1 MNIRSFNYPNLIN
14 IFGQIESE
22 KIGFYFSFC
31 LHFIFLIFVIGFP
44 DFFKSAPINIPT
56 VIPIE
61 IVNVTET
68 TSIPREIDETKNQEK
83 IVEKLKPKKFNNV
96 ENQEIRKIDIKTKPE
111 KINKENKIIKEI
123 KEEKNIEQN
132 FKDLIELKDN
142 QKVIEEEKIVSLPSK
157 NIRPKR
163 KPTLKKIETKASQST
178 DIIVKV
184 KLKETSQSTDIIVK
198 VQSKPKPNF
207 DIASMMKDLRNDL
220 RSMQKKKIENKIE
233 EDQKIKDEVNQKKAQ
248 LSISEID
255 LLYQQLR
262 KCWSAPAGAHI
273 ENDMIIK
280 VSATIKPNRKVLE
293 GSVRIVD
300 TNISKSNR
308 FYYAITESALRTL
321 MNPKCSPLKL
331 PEDKYDLWKSLTI
344 TFDHSNMRG

>member
-1 MNIRSFNYPNLIN
+1 M
-14 IFGQIESE
+14 
-22 KIGFYFSFC
+22 
-31 LHFIFLIFVIGFP
+31 
-44 DFFKSAPINIPT
+44 
-56 VIPIE
+56 
-61 IVNVTET
+61 
-68 TSIPREIDETKNQEK
+68 
-83 IVEKLKPKKFNNV
+83 
-96 ENQEIRKIDIKTKPE
+96 
-111 KINKENKIIKEI
+111 
-123 KEEKNIEQN
+123 
-132 FKDLIELKDN
+132 
-142 QKVIEEEKIVSLPSK
+142 
-157 NIRPKR
+157 
-163 KPTLKKIETKASQST
+163 
-178 DIIVKV
+178 
-184 KLKETSQSTDIIVK
+184 
-198 VQSKPKPNF
+198 
-207 DIASMMKDLRNDL
+207 
-220 RSMQKKKIENKIE
+220 
-233 EDQKIKDEVNQKKAQ
+233 
-248 LSISEID
+248 SISEID